1 MTWGWNMRNR
11 LLISVLVAGLVG
23 SCSPRHEL
31 GPSRKVTPQ
40 PKPEPVAMSPVSYLR
55 KLSLHIRGQT
65 PERGEYQELT
75 RAIEKNQV
83 EQFFKDK
90 AAAYLKSPEHI
101 DKMSFRME
109 ELLQVR
115 ATAVPYHSP
124 LLDIY
129 ADGGPFVLRLVD
141 PYTARNSMNELIR
154 RMVAQNLSW
163 DTLLTGRTYR
173 AFPAPYV
180 VSSLNTSDFLF
191 FSDAAGVP
199 ANSEAEADVHFAPD
213 DPRVAGILTTS
224 RFFGRYVNT
233 ALNKNRKRAAA
244 IFRTFLCDDM
254 KAVIVDEKGNQN
266 EILDKVFPQPG
277 GNTPIGGHSQSATM
291 ADPHG
296 NDPACMKCHYKLD
309 PMGKTFQDS
318 GMILAPLASPGA
330 LVFTRAN
337 GAKVQVPVSGV
348 GGLGQAITEQPEYVN
363 CQVGHFWRWF
373 IGEDKP
379 LTPVLAAE
387 LAAKFE
393 EVKRKPND
401 FIAYLVSR
409 PEFGFVPNQE
419 SNAELITS
427 VKRVL
432 KNCNGCHAL
441 EGVPSFTDWPIGGT
455 EAGHQKMLGFIRNSL
470 ALDGSSKP
478 RWMPPKNSSWQ
489 PSSTDLATLQRWFDM
504 GAPNE

>member
-1 MTWGWNMRNR
+1 MRNR
-11 LLISVLVAGLVG
+11 LLVSLLLSILVSVLVG
-23 SCSPRHEL
+23 SCTPRHEL
-31 GPSRKVTPQ
+31 GPTPKVTPR
-40 PKPEPVAMSPVSYLR
+40 PKPEPVTMSPVSYLR
-55 KLSLHIRGQT
+55 KLSFHIRGQT
-65 PERGEYQELT
+65 PEREEYLELT
-75 RAIEKNQV
+75 RAIEKDQV
-83 EQFFKDK
+83 EEFFKDK
-90 AAAYLKSPEHI
+90 TAAYLKSQEHI

-115 ATAVPYHSP
+115 ATPIPYHSP
-124 LLDIY
+124 LLDIHSE
-129 ADGGPFVLRLVD
+129 DGPFTVRLVD

-154 RMVAQNLSW
+154 GMMEQNLSW
-163 DTLLTGRTYR
+163 DTLLTGKTYR
-173 AFPAPYV
+173 AFPTENGLAV
-180 VSSLNTSDFLF
+180 FNTSDFLF
-191 FSDAAGVP
+191 FSDAAGIP
-199 ANSEAEADVHFAPD
+199 AKSQSEADVRFAPD

-244 IFRTFLCDDM
+244 VFRTFLCDDM

-277 GNTPIGGHSQSATM
+277 GNTPVGGHSPSTAMT
-291 ADPHG
+291 DPHG
-296 NDPACMKCHYKLD
+296 RDPACMKCHYKLD

-330 LVFTRAN
+330 LVFTRAS
-337 GAKVQVPVSGV
+337 GAKVNVPVAGV
-348 GGLGQAITEQPEYVN
+348 GPLGQAITEQPEYVD
-363 CQVGHFWRWF
+363 CQIRHFWRWY

-379 LTPVLAAE
+379 LTPVVAAE
-387 LAAKFE
+387 LSAKFE

-409 PEFGFVPNQE
+409 PEFGFVPSSE
-419 SNAELITS
+419 SNAELISS

-441 EGVPSFTDWPIGGT
+441 EGVPSFTEWPIGGS
-455 EAGHQKMLGFIRNSL
+455 EGAHQKMLGFIRNSL

-489 PSSTDLATLQRWFDM
+489 PSPTDLATLQRWFDM